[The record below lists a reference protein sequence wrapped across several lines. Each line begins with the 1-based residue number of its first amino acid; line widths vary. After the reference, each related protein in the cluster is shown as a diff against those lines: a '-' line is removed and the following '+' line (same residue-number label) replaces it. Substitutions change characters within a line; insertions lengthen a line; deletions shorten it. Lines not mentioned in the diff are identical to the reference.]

1 MTNHLIDLYIC
12 VYDVFVLAS
21 LGLAQTVES
30 QNEED
35 SWCLVS
41 VKSGLLPAQVTDNKV
56 ENGLFFLCGEIPVLF
71 ICAFFFFL
79 TQQDTVKAFKCCDCS
94 GLSFL
99 GFIQVLECLSG
110 VLSIRRVVWLECL
123 ENCKETKPGS
133 KPKLK

>member
-71 ICAFFFFL
+71 ICAFFFFFFKHNK
-79 TQQDTVKAFKCCDCS
+79 TQSKHSNVVTAQDCPFWVLFKYW
-94 GLSFL
+94 
-99 GFIQVLECLSG
+99 G
-110 VLSIRRVVWLECL
+110 V
-123 ENCKETKPGS
+123 
-133 KPKLK
+133 

>member
-79 TQQDTVKAFKCCDCS
+79 NTTRHSQS
-94 GLSFL
+94 
-99 GFIQVLECLSG
+99 IQMLWLLRIVLSG
-110 VLSIRRVVWLECL
+110 FYSSIGVFKWCFVNQKGSLAWVSGELQRD
-123 ENCKETKPGS
+123 ETRQ
-133 KPKLK
+133 